1 LSGASRR
8 KDAGMGSFEWDEA
21 KDAANRMKHG
31 ISFGEV
37 ISIFE
42 GPILTIEDTSHNPE
56 VRELSFGLLAGMV
69 VVCVV
74 HTQRSHKTR
83 IISARK
89 ATRAERKMFDDYLK
103 KAYS

>member
-1 LSGASRR
+1 
-8 KDAGMGSFEWDEA
+8 MGSFEWDEA
-21 KDAANRMKHG
+21 KNAANRAKHG
-31 ISFGEV
+31 MSFGEV
-37 ISIFE
+37 TSIFQ

-56 VRELSFGLLAGMV
+56 VRELSFGLLGGVV

-74 HTQRSHKTR
+74 HTQRGGKTR

-89 ATRAERKMFDDYLK
+89 AKRAERKMFDDYLK